1 MRRLTSS
8 TLLAA
13 LLLTQCSVRAAD
25 NPFRDPLDTPA
36 VTLQGALAPN
46 QQPFLAVTLAG
57 QRLVA
62 VGLRGLIVL
71 SDDGGNTWQ
80 QAQVPVQSDL
90 TAVQFLTPEQGWAVG
105 HEGVILHSGDGG
117 LHWSKQFDGRAAAQA
132 FVGYYQQRIDAGD
145 ATLAPYLQQVE
156 LNVLAGP
163 VLPFL
168 SVYFDDAQNGYAV
181 GSFGTLVRTVDGGK
195 SWQPWLEHIDNPDFL
210 NLNAIRKIGSE
221 LYIAGE
227 RGSVF
232 RLDRQQGRFVAV
244 PTDYSGSFFGIVGN
258 QHYILAFGLSG
269 NAYRS
274 SNGGQTWQAVNT
286 GVQSSLTAGTLADD
300 GSLLLTTANGLLL
313 RSTDDSRTFTILR
326 TDTQMPFADIGKVTV
341 GHYALVGYQGVALQ
355 ALPPTLNRATTE

>member
-326 TDTQMPFADIGKVTV
+326 TDTQMPFADIGKASV